1 MPPSQID
8 QVNIDDFKNL
18 LNIVINKALNRIKLY
33 LLFLCITELKRED
46 TEGAKSVRF
55 CVDAPEKSQDATD
68 ALPKPHNILVSQS
81 TDSTDSS
88 STTLSSILVSHK
100 RCNTVQPR
108 RTQQSGRSFSFFQ
121 Y

>member
-1 MPPSQID
+1 M
-8 QVNIDDFKNL
+8 NT
-18 LNIVINKALNRIKLY
+18 IKLY

-46 TEGAKSVRF
+46 TEGGKSVRF
-55 CVDAPEKSQDATD
+55 CVDAPEKSREATD
-68 ALPKPHNILVSQS
+68 TLPKPPNILVSQS

-108 RTQQSGRSFSFFQ
+108 RTQQSGMSFSFFQ
-121 Y
+121 NQNYYEQIMISEERGNK